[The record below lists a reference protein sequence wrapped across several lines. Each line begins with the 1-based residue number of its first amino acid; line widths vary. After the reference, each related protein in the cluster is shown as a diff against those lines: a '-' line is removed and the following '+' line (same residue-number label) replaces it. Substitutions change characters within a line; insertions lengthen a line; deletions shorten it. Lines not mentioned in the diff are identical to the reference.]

1 MNFVKDP
8 ILYKFVRSCLN
19 RAYLEIDES
28 QLSADERFSLDTIL
42 SVIRYAEDE
51 WKDVDDFIKFL
62 QDNYVRLYKDAIKRL
77 PKELV
82 YRLFTK
88 TLEKCL
94 ELEEVKN
101 NSSIYSTI
109 ISVLKTIKEL

>member
-28 QLSADERFSLDTIL
+28 QLSADEKFSLDTIL

-51 WKDVDDFIKFL
+51 WRDVDDFIK
-62 QDNYVRLYKDAIKRL
+62 DRK
-77 PKELV
+77 
-82 YRLFTK
+82 
-88 TLEKCL
+88 
-94 ELEEVKN
+94 
-101 NSSIYSTI
+101 
-109 ISVLKTIKEL
+109 SVV